1 MPSQQLT
8 NIAGADGE
16 GFNTGPVIQDVL
28 NGSTAVPFG
37 TLVALA
43 TPITLGTTSQF
54 IVNAAVATAATAPL
68 NIGIS
73 IGGGV
78 GGSMAAN
85 ASGQVVIHGHVR
97 ALYNNTSVVGNYA
110 ILATALAGA
119 LHDSGGTTAAA
130 GLNYG
135 VALEAVTISSGSS
148 LVNIWFEKT

>member
-1 MPSQQLT
+1 VPQAQNT
-8 NIAGADGE
+8 NIAGVNGL
-16 GFNTGPVIQDVL
+16 GFSTGPQVQDVL

-43 TPITLGTTSQF
+43 TPITTNVTTTF
-54 IVNAAVATAATAPL
+54 VVNAATTVNTTAPL

-85 ASGQVVIHGHVR
+85 ATGQVVIHGHVR
-97 ALYNNTSVVGNYA
+97 ALYDNTSVVGNRN
-110 ILATALAGA
+110 II
-119 LHDSGGTTAAA
+119 GTTAGSLHDAGTTTGTL

-135 VALEAVTISSGSS
+135 VALEAVTVGGTSL